1 MGFAIMRIE
10 KIKSVVAGNARLR
23 HNRRETNCATSNPG
37 RKNICLIF
45 SDQMRKDRNKSFR
58 QIFHERTRGQKPRKN
73 AVMAIE
79 VVLTFSPGAV
89 PEEQLKDWAQD
100 NATWLRKTFGN
111 DNIIDCQLHRDEKNP
126 HLQCIIVPID
136 ERGKLNARAYVGGTR
151 QRMSELQT
159 DYAKAMEK
167 YGLKRG
173 ICREITKARHESSLR
188 WHERQ
193 AQKETRL
200 RAYEKVFGVEE
211 TWDFDKFLEFQKIKS
226 AIDKKENRTAK
237 ETMET
242 SK

>member
-23 HNRRETNCATSNPG
+23 HNRRETKCVTSNPG

-45 SDQMRKDRNKSFR
+45 SDQMRKDRTRSFR
-58 QIFHERTRGQKPRKN
+58 QIFRDRTRGQKPRKN
-73 AVMAIE
+73 AVMALE

-111 DNIIDCQLHRDEKNP
+111 DNIIDCQLHRDEKNF
-126 HLQCIIVPID
+126 HLQTILIPID
-136 ERGKLNARAYVGGTR
+136 ERGKLNARAFVGGTR

-211 TWDFDKFLEFQKIKS
+211 TWDFDKFLEFQKTK
-226 AIDKKENRTAK
+226 AEIDEKEKATERLP
-237 ETMET
+237 MEA

>member
-23 HNRRETNCATSNPG
+23 HNRRETKCVTSNPG

-45 SDQMRKDRNKSFR
+45 SEQMRKDRNKSFR
-58 QIFHERTRGQKPRKN
+58 HIFHERTRGQKPRKN
-73 AVMAIE
+73 AVMALE

-111 DNIIDCQLHRDEKNP
+111 DNIIDCQLHRDEKNF
-126 HLQCIIVPID
+126 HLQTILIPID
-136 ERGKLNARAYVGGTR
+136 EKGRLNARAFVGGTR

-159 DYAKAMEK
+159 DYANSMAK

-200 RAYEKVFGVEE
+200 QAYEKVFGVEE
-211 TWDFDKFLEFQKIKS
+211 TWDFDKFLEFQKTK
-226 AIDKKENRTAK
+226 AEIDKKEKATERLP
-237 ETMET
+237 MEA